1 MSDHRI
7 QFPGL
12 QGRVYLNYGG
22 QGPLSETTLRAIAD
36 GYRQVELLGSY
47 SHAGNAWVQQELHAA
62 KQTLGEQL
70 GVSPATLTLA
80 ENTTVGCNIALWGI
94 DWRPGD
100 RLLLSAWEHP
110 GIVAIAQVLQRRFGI
125 AIDVLPLRPDAPP
138 AEILADLAAQ
148 CRDTTRALALSH
160 VAWNTG
166 DVLPLAEMAAF
177 CRSRGIRTV
186 VDGAQSAGVLPLDL
200 AALGADAYAFTGHKW
215 WLGPQGTGVLY
226 LRQPL
231 QPTYVGWRGLDG
243 GHLAEGQ
250 PQVAWHQDGSVFE
263 VATSAYPL
271 LAAWRSAIAEVNTW
285 DTPYARYQ
293 RLCALAEN
301 LRQRLAQ
308 IPGVTPI
315 KQQPLATGL
324 VCFTVAGH
332 NPSAVARHLETAQ
345 QICIR
350 AIPDPLCLRASV
362 HYLTTEADLAALVKA
377 IAALVEKTPVP
388 PALVPGNQAST

>member
-1 MSDHRI
+1 MFDPRAH
-7 QFPGL
+7 FPGL

-36 GYRQVELLGSY
+36 GYRHVETLGSY
-47 SHAGNAWVQQELHAA
+47 SHAGNAWVQQELQAV

-70 GVSPATLTLA
+70 GVAPTTLTLT

-125 AIDVLPLRPDAPP
+125 AIDVWPLRPDEPP
-138 AEILADLAAQ
+138 AEMLADLAAQ
-148 CRDTTRALALSH
+148 CHATTRAVTLSH

-166 DVLPLAEMAAF
+166 DVLPLAEIAAF
-177 CRSRGIRTV
+177 CRHRGILTV
-186 VDGAQSAGVLPLDL
+186 VDGAQAAGVLPLDL
-200 AALGADAYAFTGHKW
+200 AALGVDAYAFTGHKW

-231 QPTYVGWRGLDG
+231 QPTYVGWRGLDSA
-243 GHLAEGQ
+243 HLQEG
-250 PQVAWHQDGSVFE
+250 PHVAWHSDGSVFE

-271 LAAWRSAIAEVNTW
+271 LAAWRSAIAEGNTW
-285 DTPYARYQ
+285 ASPPARYQ
-293 RLCALAEN
+293 QLCEWAET
-301 LRQRLAQ
+301 LRQRLSQ

-315 KQQPLATGL
+315 KNQPLATGL
-324 VCFTVAGH
+324 VGFTVARH
-332 NPSAVARHLETAQ
+332 NPNAVARHLETAQ
-345 QICIR
+345 RIYIR

-362 HYLTTEADLAALVKA
+362 HYLTTETDLDALCEA
-377 IAALVEKTPVP
+377 IAAL
-388 PALVPGNQAST
+388 G